1 MKRILKS
8 IKGLTLVE
16 ILIALIIT
24 GILSAAMFRIY
35 INQHHAW
42 MIQDSVIEM
51 QQNARA
57 AIDEL
62 GRQIR
67 QTGYELPNGLPALE
81 AYDTNPD
88 TIVIHYNGGECDA
101 PIEHDMPQPSA
112 ELRCDGHYVGCFTD
126 GQTAYIFDPFTET
139 GEFFVITQVQVAS
152 SHVQHNITTLSKC
165 YPKGS
170 IILSLDRVKFY
181 IDRSDALH
189 PKLMVQVG
197 AYPPQVYAEDIT
209 DLQFTYKLKNNMV
222 VSVPPLAEDVREVY
236 ITLTARTQN
245 PDVEFTASP
254 YRFETYRSGVYLR
267 NLGS

>member
-57 AIDEL
+57 GIDEL
-62 GRQIR
+62 GRQLR
-67 QTGYELPNGLPALE
+67 QTGYELPNGLPPLE

-101 PIEHDMPQPSA
+101 PIEHAMPQPSA
-112 ELRCDGHYVGCFTD
+112 ELRCDGHDVSCFVD

-152 SHVQHNITTLSKC
+152 SHVQHNTTTFSKC

-181 IDRSDALH
+181 IDQSNALH

-197 AYPPQVYAEDIT
+197 AYTPQVYAEDIT

-222 VSVPPLAEDVREVY
+222 VSVPPLAEDVREIYV
-236 ITLTARTQN
+236 TVTARTQN
-245 PDVEFTASP
+245 PDIEFTSSP